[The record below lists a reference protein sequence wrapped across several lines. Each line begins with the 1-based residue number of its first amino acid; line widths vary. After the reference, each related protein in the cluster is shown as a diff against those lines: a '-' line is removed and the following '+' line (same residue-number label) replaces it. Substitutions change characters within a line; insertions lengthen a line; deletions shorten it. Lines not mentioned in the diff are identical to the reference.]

1 MFDGVCFT
9 YTLKIYMLVTVVFW
23 TNFSILTFLKCLKLL
38 IVLLAKLFTFLFLR
52 VKGIQ
57 RDHVRP

>member
-23 TNFSILTFLKCLKLL
+23 TNFSILTFNLYFNSAAC
-38 IVLLAKLFTFLFLR
+38 
-52 VKGIQ
+52 
-57 RDHVRP
+57 